1 MIKSLNEHKIK
12 RENTKGMK
20 KLNRKNVGLEDKLP
34 IKIVQFGEGNFLR
47 AFIGYAFQELNK
59 AVNFNAGIAVVQPID
74 RGLVNMLNDQ
84 DGLYTLFMK
93 GVKKGQEIQDIELIS
108 NIVKGVD
115 PYANFNDYLSLAKEE
130 SLEFVISNTTE
141 AGIAYVGTDTLDMQP
156 PSSFPAKL
164 TVLLHERFKHFNGDA
179 SKGLTIIPCELINHN
194 SETLKEIILK
204 YISDWNLGDDFK
216 TWLLES
222 NSFHST
228 LVDRIVPGYPK
239 DDIEVYN
246 AQLDYEDNLIVAAEA
261 FLLWV
266 IEGGDDLK
274 AKLPFNKTKLDVKIV
289 DDMQPYR
296 TRKVRILNGAH
307 TAMVPFSILYG
318 NTTVK
323 QSVDDTFTGPFISH
337 VVFNEIID
345 TLEMDR
351 DELNSFA
358 DEVFDRFRNPF
369 IIHNLSSIAL
379 NTVSKFTVRVL
390 PSLLEY
396 VNIHKK
402 LPINLTFAF
411 ASLIRFYKGTWNG
424 ENLPVN
430 DSEEVVSFFN
440 DIWKLKDYQD
450 ISQAVLEKTDFWGK
464 DLTKITELQSAIALA
479 LEEIDAIGIEAGFT
493 NFSNHIKNTKIDI
506 AW

>member
-1 MIKSLNEHKIK
+1 
-12 RENTKGMK
+12 MK
-20 KLNRKNVGLEDKLP
+20 KLNRKNVGLEEKLP

-59 AVNFNAGIAVVQPID
+59 KADFNAGIAVVQPID

-93 GVKKGQEIQDIELIS
+93 GVKKGEEIQDVELIS
-108 NIVKGVD
+108 NIVKAVD
-115 PYANFNDYLSLAKEE
+115 PYANFQDYLSLAKEP
-130 SLEFVISNTTE
+130 SLEFIISNTTE
-141 AGIAYVGTDTLDMQP
+141 AGIAYVGSDTAEMQP

-164 TVLLHERFKHFNGDA
+164 TLLLHERFKHFNGDA

-204 YISDWNLGDDFK
+204 YVIDWNLGDDFK

-222 NSFHST
+222 NAFHST

-239 DDIEVYN
+239 DEIEAYN
-246 AQLDYEDNLIVAAEA
+246 AQLDYSDNLIVAAEV

-274 AKLPFNKTKLDVKIV
+274 AKLPFHKTSLDVKIV

-307 TAMVPFSILYG
+307 TAMVPFSLLYG
-318 NTTVK
+318 NKTVK
-323 QSVDDTFTGPFISH
+323 QSVDNEFTGPFIH
-337 VVFNEIID
+337 KAVFDEIND

-351 DELNSFA
+351 EELNSFS
-358 DEVFDRFRNPF
+358 DEIFDRFRNPF

-379 NTVSKFTVRVL
+379 NSISKFTVRVL
-390 PSLLEY
+390 PSLLGY
-396 VNIHKK
+396 VKINKK
-402 LPINLTFAF
+402 LPTNLTFAF

-424 ENLPVN
+424 EALPVQ
-430 DSEEVVSFFN
+430 DSDDIVAAFAKIWESSDYTEVAKNALSIV
-440 DIWKLKDYQD
+440 DY
-450 ISQAVLEKTDFWGK
+450 WGE
-464 DLTKITELQSAIALA
+464 DLTKVENLTEAVALA
-479 LEEIDAIGIEAGFT
+479 LKEIDANGVEAGFA
-493 NFSNHIKNTKIDI
+493 NYSKKF
-506 AW
+506 